1 VLVLALI
8 ITYMVLAAQF
18 ESFLHPL
25 TVLLSIPLAGV
36 GALGL
41 LWLVN
46 FLGKSGMI
54 KEIPA
59 MNINLF
65 SLIGF
70 VLLVGLVTKNAI
82 LLVEFANQEVEKGLD
97 PREGIVNAGL
107 VRLRPILMTALSTI
121 AGIIPIAIG
130 VGAGAESRRPMGVE
144 VIGGMLSSTF
154 LTLFVVP
161 VVYTVFSAVAGQFSK
176 PAPVSTPAP
185 PAPAE
190 ANPVK

>member
-1 VLVLALI
+1 MLVLALI

-25 TVLLSIPLAGV
+25 TVLLSVPLAGV

-41 LWLVN
+41 LWLVDY
-46 FLGKSGMI
+46 LGKTGVI
-54 KEIPA
+54 KEVPA

-82 LLVEFANQEVEKGLD
+82 LLVEFANQEVEKGVD
-97 PREGIVNAGL
+97 PREAIVNAGT

-130 VGAGAESRRPMGVE
+130 MGAGAESRRPMGVC
-144 VIGGMLSSTF
+144 VIGGMISSTV

-161 VVYTVFSAVAGQFSK
+161 MVYTAFSAVAGKFSK
-176 PAPVSTPAP
+176 PAPVTAPSPAP
-185 PAPAE
+185 PAEAIPA
-190 ANPVK
+190 K